1 MWKLLVLVICM
12 PMFLTAQDSV
22 TSKNKG
28 KLSGEWR
35 TYYMATL
42 NKGDLKDYN
51 ALATGGKLKY
61 QYQLLKNLEL
71 GAALYNATNLGIQD
85 LKIADA
91 TTEKI
96 SRYEEGLFDR
106 QNLSNDAMFLLGELY
121 VDYQLKAHQF
131 TLGRMKINTPLI
143 NPQDG
148 RMIPTLVQGL
158 WYKHKTATKNSFQ
171 LGILNQIAP
180 RSTGE
185 FFGIGESIGTYP
197 EGRAIDGQPA
207 QYKGNT
213 QSDYIILA
221 NADIRLHQNLS
232 ISIWNQFVQNV
243 YNSFYLKPRL
253 KISDALQLEGEW
265 LHQSKVSA
273 GGNEI
278 DSLRYFNQNTSDV
291 LGLKWEYRFSNSTA
305 SLSYNR
311 ILANGQF
318 ISPREWGRE
327 DLFSFQK
334 RERSEGTADSHAVVF
349 NYSTSLILVRDQA
362 DIKTIFSIGKHW
374 KPEVTDAVLNK
385 YAVPD
390 YIHINVDLFFNFKKL
405 KNLKPELLFT
415 SKLSQGDFP
424 NNPNFYYNKTD
435 LLHLS
440 LILNYNF

>member
-12 PMFLTAQDSV
+12 PMFLTAQYSV
-22 TSKNKG
+22 ASKNKG
-28 KLSGEWR
+28 ELSGQWR

-61 QYQLLKNLEL
+61 RYQLVKNLEL
-71 GAALYNATNLGIQD
+71 GATLYNTTNLGIQD

-91 TTEKI
+91 ATGKV

-106 QNLSNDAMFLLGELY
+106 QNLSNDAIFLLGELY
-121 VDYQLKAHQF
+121 AHYELKAHQF

-148 RMIPTLVQGL
+148 RMIPTLVQGV
-158 WYKHKTATKNSFQ
+158 WYRHKASTQNFFQ
-171 LGILNQIAP
+171 FGFLNQIAP

-185 FFGIGESIGTYP
+185 FFGIGESMGTY
-197 EGRAIDGQPA
+197 EVGRAIDGQPA
-207 QYKGNT
+207 QYNGNT

-253 KISDALQLEGEW
+253 KINDALQLEGEW
-265 LHQSKVSA
+265 LHQNKVGV

-291 LGLKWEYRFSNSTA
+291 LGLKWGYRFSNSTA

-334 RERSEGTADSHAVVF
+334 RERSEGTGDSHAVVF
-349 NYSTSLILVRDQA
+349 NYSTALTLVRNQA
-362 DIKTIFSIGKHW
+362 EIKTILSVGKHW

-390 YIHINVDLFFNFKKL
+390 YTHINVDLFFNFKKL

-415 SKLSQGDFP
+415 SKLLQGNIPD
-424 NNPNFYYNKTD
+424 NPNFYYNKTD
-435 LLHLS
+435 LFHLN